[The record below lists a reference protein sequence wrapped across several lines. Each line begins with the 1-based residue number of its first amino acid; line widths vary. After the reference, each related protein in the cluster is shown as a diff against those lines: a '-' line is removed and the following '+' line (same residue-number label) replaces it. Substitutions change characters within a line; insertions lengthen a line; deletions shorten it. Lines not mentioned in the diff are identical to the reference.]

1 MHKPRPILF
10 LLTQGD
16 WQLMLCPAARKPSR
30 PSRTASQSTSI
41 RCHCIGVV
49 SRRRFSR
56 PCHFAFSSMEHWS
69 LAHTGCHPPIIDRC
83 NLRKTDLLEQKL
95 KAMPCKTKPG
105 HSKVSTALGIRHS
118 VFRVEIFHAHLHLC
132 VCFSVQARWCYD
144 AKSPQHVRKLNER
157 VQSTSTASVSVLQAI
172 QELQRYVVP
181 WPMTGKGHERLSWCK
196 TK

>member
-49 SRRRFSR
+49 SRHRFFR

-69 LAHTGCHPPIIDRC
+69 LAHTGCHPPIIDKC
-83 NLRKTDLLEQKL
+83 NLKKTDLLEQKL

-132 VCFSVQARWCYD
+132 VCSSVQAR
-144 AKSPQHVRKLNER
+144 
-157 VQSTSTASVSVLQAI
+157 
-172 QELQRYVVP
+172 
-181 WPMTGKGHERLSWCK
+181 
-196 TK
+196 